1 MKLTTNT
8 DETMFGLLLSG
19 DRIFSIPYFQRP
31 YKWRDDKLEKLE
43 KDIESIIETDD
54 SHFLG
59 AIIIF
64 ERQSSPTEPNH
75 YEIIDGQQRTTTIF
89 LYLCAIIKQLCK
101 VEKYYEASSLFK
113 RYIVIDRDSQLSS
126 NLKLQSCRDDRSDLN
141 KVIEDLLN
149 NNVFKQKLGTFEY
162 HKLKA
167 NDSQSA
173 RIWKN
178 YQHAC
183 KYLKRQVDE
192 YGPDRLIEIFKVVLE
207 SMSVVQIVVKN
218 PTDGPK
224 IYNSLNSSQEPM
236 TTGDLIRNEIFAKI
250 ANEPTDVIDR
260 IELQHWQPFYQRFD
274 NNDRA
279 TFDNYFFPFGL
290 IYDHNVKKSGVYELL
305 RRRWKSTDDAKFII
319 SELSEY
325 QSAFIDIVKGT
336 RTSQLS
342 NAVHQIMLN
351 LKMTNLPSSTFP
363 FLMQLIR
370 STERH
375 LITESTCCDVLR
387 VVENFLVRRAICGY
401 EPTGLHAV
409 FKRLWSDSGE
419 GAINVK
425 STVDAIKNHKTVTW
439 PTNDEVRTK
448 VLERPIYGSTICS
461 YILTEWNKSIGGDNP
476 SQENQIE
483 HVLPVTMSQHWKDNF
498 TSEQHKRYVHVLANL
513 VMLTQSMN
521 GSVGNESYVVKR
533 ERYSNDSCFKSTRKF
548 AEEFSSWNPCDI
560 EVRGNYLADWVVR
573 RWPDSAQ

>member
-31 YKWRDDKLEKLE
+31 YKWRDDKLQKLE

-126 NLKLQSCRDDRSDLN
+126 NLKLQSCRDDRADLN
-141 KVIEDLLN
+141 RVIEDLLSDST
-149 NNVFKQKLGTFEY
+149 FRQKLGTFEF
-162 HKLKA
+162 HKLIA
-167 NDSQSA
+167 NESVSA

-192 YGPDRLIEIFKVVLE
+192 NGADRLIDIFKVVLE

-250 ANEPTDVIDR
+250 ANAPTDYIDR
-260 IELQHWQPFYQRFD
+260 IERECWQPFYQRFD

-290 IYDHNVKKSGVYELL
+290 IHDHNVKKSGVYELL
-305 RRRWKSTDDAKFII
+305 RRRWKSTDDAKLII
-319 SELSEY
+319 GQLSEY

-336 RTSQLS
+336 TSTS
-342 NAVHQIMLN
+342 CSPNVHQSLLN
-351 LKMTNLPSSTFP
+351 LKRTNLPSSTFP
-363 FLMQLIR
+363 FLMQLVR
-370 STERH
+370 STELK
-375 LITESTCCDVLR
+375 LIDESVCNDVLT

-409 FKRLWSDSGE
+409 FKRLWADAGDSDIS
-419 GAINVK
+419 ALK
-425 STVDAIKNHKTVTW
+425 TVEAIKNHKTVTW
-439 PTNDEVRTK
+439 PTNEEVRNK
-448 VLERPIYGSTICS
+448 VIERPMYGSTICT
-461 YILTEWNKSIGGDNP
+461 YILTEWNKFNGGDNP
-476 SQENQIE
+476 IQESQVE
-483 HVLPVTMSQHWKDNF
+483 HVLPVTMSDDWKNHF
-498 TSEQHKRYVHVLANL
+498 TVEQHKRCVNLLANL
-513 VMLTQSMN
+513 VMLTQNMN
-521 GSVGNESYVVKR
+521 GSVGNEAYSVKR
-533 ERYSNDSCFKSTRKF
+533 DRYSADSCFKSTRKF
-548 AEEFSSWNPCDI
+548 AEEFSSWTPI
-560 EVRGNYLADWVVR
+560 ELEQRGVQLANWVTK
-573 RWPDSAQ
+573 RWSDPSM